1 MKEKWLNVSF
11 RYGAVVV
18 IIGVLAF
25 FSSTLPYFWT
35 YDNLMDILGSIAIVT
50 FVAIGVTLSLIVD
63 GFDLSVGATVSL
75 TTVVSASLMVWYEQ
89 PVAVVIIVSLI
100 VGALVGLLNSLLII
114 KLRIP
119 DLLATLAIMY
129 IVSGIHK
136 TYAQGYTIYNHMQF
150 PDGSKA
156 PGRYLLHFFCWGKV
170 NGWVSR
176 FRLFY
181 CCWLWRQCMFS

>member
-89 PVAVVIIVSLI
+89 PVAVVIIVSLV

-129 IVSGIHK
+129 IVSGFTKRTPRAIP
-136 TYAQGYTIYNHMQF
+136 YTIICSF
-150 PDGSKA
+150 PMAARRRGDISCISFAGA
-156 PGRYLLHFFCWGKV
+156 R
-170 NGWVSR
+170 
-176 FRLFY
+176 
-181 CCWLWRQCMFS
+181 

>member
-75 TTVVSASLMVWYEQ
+75 TTVVAASLMVWYGLTCCGGHYCVSDCRRFGRTVEF
-89 PVAVVIIVSLI
+89 II
-100 VGALVGLLNSLLII
+100 
-114 KLRIP
+114 
-119 DLLATLAIMY
+119 D
-129 IVSGIHK
+129 H
-136 TYAQGYTIYNHMQF
+136 
-150 PDGSKA
+150 
-156 PGRYLLHFFCWGKV
+156 
-170 NGWVSR
+170 
-176 FRLFY
+176 
-181 CCWLWRQCMFS
+181 